1 MKSFSKRCMV
11 IGLSLALL
19 AGCGQQKRLSSAQPQ
34 PSTRDPSL
42 IETKLADGR
51 VLQYTK
57 QQLEEA
63 KNWGFTKDVY
73 ESNLAAGYTHSALI
87 ETTKRNYW
95 EQAHGVGFPTP
106 AGGITP
112 PQGVKTN

>member
-1 MKSFSKRCMV
+1 MKLLIKRCVALGM
-11 IGLSLALL
+11 SLALL
-19 AGCGQQKRLSSAQPQ
+19 AGCGQQKPVPTAQSQTPE
-34 PSTRDPSL
+34 RDPNL
-42 IETKLADGR
+42 IETRLSDGR
-51 VLQYTK
+51 VIQYTK

-63 KNWGFTKDVY
+63 KSWGFTKDVY

-95 EQAHGVGFPTP
+95 EQAHGVGLPTP

-112 PQGVKTN
+112 PPSVKTN